1 MAFDG
6 VCHNFQCFSALF
18 RCKHNPEQYAKRARG
33 LRFLQKALGQRSRAD
48 LDKDLEILELLRNVK
63 EQDGSV
69 DRRGERLRFQA
80 DFKLISMDFHG
91 FPLPCPLNINVAWT
105 SSRCGL
111 QPGDAS
117 MS

>member
-1 MAFDG
+1 MAFAIIF
-6 VCHNFQCFSALF
+6 NAFQPFF

-48 LDKDLEILELLRNVK
+48 VDEDLEILELLRNVK

-80 DFKLISMDFHG
+80 DFKLFLMDFHTFPWISIHFHG
-91 FPLPCPLNINVAWT
+91 FPLPCPLNINVAWAY
-105 SSRCGL
+105 R
-111 QPGDAS
+111 
-117 MS
+117 